1 MWIVCFFYNKISG
14 TKKKNKLDKYYV
26 GRKSKLRCA
35 VFTIWMAN
43 IQTQSNG
50 KIDWENKI

>member
-43 IQTQSNG
+43 IQTQCNG
-50 KIDWENKI
+50 KLDWENKI